1 MSATLTAGIAS
12 LVLNIDQPVE
22 ADLVTPRDDLIGVKV
37 WVDSSSDTFTPSETN
52 LVFDGNSLSVTIPN
66 LSFGTTYWVKYALIS
81 DIEPENYVI
90 SSALSGVPLE
100 STYQEDTTPAPTP
113 TGVTFTPAFSTIIV
127 EHDAPTYTAGHGHSR
142 SVLFGKIYTGGALPT
157 FSQSTS
163 IAEFTGRIHSFAT
176 TMGTTWRLWLVWVS
190 NDGVASSVPYGGTNG
205 IEVTTGKIGTTDL
218 GPLIVEAGNLANG
231 TVTASKL
238 AAESITATK
247 FANDIEPVSVVSS
260 IPTSKS
266 TSTVFNTADGKLYRW
281 NGASYVASIPSS
293 DISGQLADTQIAAL
307 SASKV
312 TGQLSD
318 TQLSAISAAKLTG
331 TIVGTQITDGAI
343 STEKLS
349 AGAVTAAKIAADT
362 ITADNIAAGA
372 ITATELAA
380 GAVVAGKIAAGTIQA
395 GDIAAG
401 TITGDKIAANTITSS
416 QIAADTITAG
426 NIAAGAIGASEIAAG
441 AITAKHITITDYE
454 NLCFNGRGESLDGWY
469 GGGVTS
475 SASFPYWPS
484 SIGASSAL
492 NFSTRDNYF
501 GPNIPVKSGDSFF
514 VSFDSIPFG
523 GGTAN
528 YSFNI
533 GFRFLN
539 KDGNTITWAA
549 GASRAAS
556 ESGTQSSSGSVTAPE
571 NSAYAVIWVQIDK
584 DGNNTSTASGDGFHV
599 TNIRAQRK
607 NAGSLIVDGAITASK
622 IAANAIAVGT
632 AAIENGAIVNA
643 MIANA
648 AIDDAKIANL
658 NASKITAGTISADR
672 IAAGSI
678 SADKIDSRGLS
689 IKDANGNVILA
700 AGTALDFANV
710 GGDTKPAANANKTYV
725 DSNGNIQGVS
735 SGAGTEVSNA
745 SAESRLG
752 RWQWLVNEYRTD
764 STINAYTTVP
774 SYELV
779 NRATLIKSIYAANTT
794 TNFSFNDEN
803 YFGVASCSIYSPNA
817 WTWSV
822 TVGHDDAGRI
832 YVNGQ
837 SVYSNQIGSYA
848 VSLSIPAGWSTIE
861 LMWAEQ
867 VGGDYF
873 TLSQA
878 LSARSEVTDM
888 WAGADLSGVIA
899 AASKTS
905 IWTNVS
911 GRPTSLSDLD
921 STASTALAGKLSKAG
936 DTITGRIT
944 MDVADGIFAGS
955 DTNNGV
961 YMGNGGLVGKKN
973 GTTTF
978 AIDTAGNA
986 TFRGTV
992 TGSDFI
998 TGGYSGYAWPPAGQS
1013 GCYLGPNGLLLGN
1026 ANNGKYFQVTSD
1038 GNLYAPGFYIEN
1050 GNATFSGSLT
1060 VGVVSAASFYAYTSS
1075 IQAIQLQNKS
1085 QYQYDITLTN
1095 NLNWTGGKLILAT
1108 DLSAYNNALSSSI
1121 YWVWVRFAIYI
1132 NNNLIKIVERG
1143 VSTKQAEFFGIH
1155 ESLPIIIDNPSEILS
1170 NGSSNSVKVTVYG
1183 YFWNN
1188 SYVATTNTLSSYAYF
1203 DTKIKF
1209 LEVKA

>member
-1 MSATLTAGIAS
+1 MSATLTASIAS
-12 LVLNIDQPVE
+12 LILNIDRPMESDQ
-22 ADLVTPRDDLIGVKV
+22 VTPRDDLIGVKV
-37 WVDSSSDTFTPSETN
+37 WAETTSASFTPSETN

-100 STYQEDTTPAPTP
+100 STYQEDATPAPTP

-142 SVLFGKIYTGGALPT
+142 SVLFGKIYTDGALPT

-281 NGASYVASIPSS
+281 NGTSYVASIPSS
-293 DISGQLADTQIAAL
+293 DISGQLADTQIEAL

-454 NLCFNGRGESLDGWY
+454 NLCFNGRGESLEGWY
-469 GGGVTS
+469 GGGMTS

-484 SIGASSAL
+484 SVGASSAF

-533 GFRFLN
+533 GLRFFS

-584 DGNNTSTASGDGFHV
+584 DGNNTSTASGDGFHA
-599 TNIRAQRK
+599 TNIRVQRK

-648 AIDDAKIANL
+648 AIDNAKIANLAVDNAKIANL

-672 IAAGSI
+672 IAANSLT
-678 SADKIDSRGLS
+678 SDKIDTRGLS
-689 IKDANGNVILA
+689 IKDSAGNVILA
-700 AGTALDFANV
+700 AGSGTAWSKNPNIVRSLKTWSIASTAALVTNSTNSQDGNLLKINADAGYWISRSPKMDLQTNGSKYTVSFRAYYGGITNTAYSVGFRINELASTTTRWVFIYSGWNNYSFVIDSADTAMSDCSLDIWT
-710 GGDTKPAANANKTYV
+710 GGNPYFLYIGDLKVEAGESATPWVPNIMDNLSIDNKIT
-725 DSNGNIQGVS
+725 S
-735 SGAGTEVSNA
+735 SNA
-745 SAESRLG
+745 STYIDSLSVSSIY
-752 RWQWLVNEYRTD
+752 LTSNELL
-764 STINAYTTVP
+764 IKNYTT
-774 SYELV
+774 ELTDNV
-779 NRATLIKSIYAANTT
+779 YLLATSESLILGEIVFDAKQLIKSLTITPRFYSGSTGTGVRRLVADLYMYDYSSTT
-794 TNFSFNDEN
+794 
-803 YFGVASCSIYSPNA
+803 GV
-817 WTWSV
+817 WTRKS
-822 TVGHDDAGRI
+822 TAFQTLEF
-832 YVNGQ
+832 YLYQ
-837 SVYSNQIGSYA
+837 KIGSYS
-848 VSLSIPAGWSTIE
+848 VDNLLYSPT
-861 LMWAEQ
+861 
-867 VGGDYF
+867 F
-873 TLSQA
+873 THNI
-878 LSARSEVTDM
+878 SAS
-888 WAGADLSGVIA
+888 W
-899 AASKTS
+899 
-905 IWTNVS
+905 
-911 GRPTSLSDLD
+911 PTSNNTVVGYRVMARISIVHPKSDGI
-921 STASTALAGKLSKAG
+921 TTIGNRA
-936 DTITGRIT
+936 ITG
-944 MDVADGIFAGS
+944 
-955 DTNNGV
+955 
-961 YMGNGGLVGKKN
+961 
-973 GTTTF
+973 
-978 AIDTAGNA
+978 
-986 TFRGTV
+986 
-992 TGSDFI
+992 
-998 TGGYSGYAWPPAGQS
+998 YA
-1013 GCYLGPNGLLLGN
+1013 
-1026 ANNGKYFQVTSD
+1026 
-1038 GNLYAPGFYIEN
+1038 
-1050 GNATFSGSLT
+1050 
-1060 VGVVSAASFYAYTSS
+1060 S
-1075 IQAIQLQNKS
+1075 I
-1085 QYQYDITLTN
+1085 
-1095 NLNWTGGKLILAT
+1095 
-1108 DLSAYNNALSSSI
+1108 
-1121 YWVWVRFAIYI
+1121 
-1132 NNNLIKIVERG
+1132 
-1143 VSTKQAEFFGIH
+1143 
-1155 ESLPIIIDNPSEILS
+1155 
-1170 NGSSNSVKVTVYG
+1170 
-1183 YFWNN
+1183 
-1188 SYVATTNTLSSYAYF
+1188 
-1203 DTKIKF
+1203 
-1209 LEVKA
+1209 